1 MLPYPLSL
9 YKIFLANQPTIE
21 PASANA
27 SSARQIACIRT
38 RGMPYYTLC
47 IPMRKCRRVK
57 VELLFVWI
65 LAKLKNTSPE

>member
-1 MLPYPLSL
+1 MNIVYAFYRLPMLPYSRSL

-38 RGMPYYTLC
+38 RGMPYYTVYRC
-47 IPMRKCRRVK
+47 ASAG
-57 VELLFVWI
+57 ELR
-65 LAKLKNTSPE
+65 